1 MENVHKKAFAIVC
14 IKVYTFRYMTT
25 KLVGIKEFQRNMS
38 SILKEAQK
46 KGIRII
52 VMRHTE
58 PVGEFLPLSKKDT
71 KNTRKEIELETLYKD
86 IANAREEAKRGEVYS
101 LEKVAGELG
110 IDL

>member
-1 MENVHKKAFAIVC
+1 
-14 IKVYTFRYMTT
+14 MTT

-58 PVGEFLPLSKKDT
+58 PVGEFLPLSKKNT
-71 KNTRKEIELETLYKD
+71 KEKRKEIELESLYRD
-86 IANAREEAKRGEVYS
+86 IAQAREEAKCGEVYS
-101 LEKVAGELG
+101 LQDVAEELN